1 MQGEMCI
8 RDRPEILI
16 LDDAASALDYA
27 TGAALNRALRETDFS
42 PTVITVSQRVSAI
55 RNADVIAVLDEGEI
69 VGIGTNKDLL
79 ENCLVYKEIYDSQ
92 LESEAM

>member
-1 MQGEMCI
+1 M
-8 RDRPEILI
+8 
-16 LDDAASALDYA
+16 
-27 TGAALNRALRETDFS
+27 
-42 PTVITVSQRVSAI
+42 
-55 RNADVIAVLDEGEI
+55 LDEGEI